1 MSAPW
6 RQTQEDHSKSEAI
19 SVYRGSSGQDRP
31 LERFLLE
38 NRRCRAARVLEIFLY
53 KTKAHS
59 TMDFVPLASCSL
71 FIMVTLLPSS
81 TIWIIHSNL
90 KPTSVRFLLES
101 VAFLLECKSRNKG
114 DNKVRCLF
122 DMQVFVHKLQRFHR

>member
-6 RQTQEDHSKSEAI
+6 RQTQEDHVKSEAI
-19 SVYRGSSGQDRP
+19 PVYRGSSGQGRP

-38 NRRCRAARVLEIFLY
+38 NRRCRAAQVLEIFLY
-53 KTKAHS
+53 KAHL

-101 VAFLLECKSRNKG
+101 VAFLLEGKSRNKG
-114 DNKVRCLF
+114 DNKVRCPF
-122 DMQVFVHKLQRFHR
+122 DMQVFEHKLQRFHR